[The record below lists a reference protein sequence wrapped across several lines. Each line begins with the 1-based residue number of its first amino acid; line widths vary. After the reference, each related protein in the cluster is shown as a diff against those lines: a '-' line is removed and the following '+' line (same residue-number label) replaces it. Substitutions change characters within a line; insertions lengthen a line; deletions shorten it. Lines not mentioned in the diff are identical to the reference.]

1 MSDPQSPADVAVVMP
16 TMLAPSLLRAA
27 RSVLR
32 QDFAGRVQLL
42 IGVDVRRGDPGLLD
56 TIRAECPPHVT
67 LTVLDLGYSTS
78 VRHGGLHPNAFSGA
92 LRAILTYA
100 ANSRLVAYLDD
111 NDWYGPDHLASLAD
125 AIAGRA
131 WAFSHRW
138 LADPH
143 GGGVICRDE
152 WDSVGPGAGINAAA
166 FGGFCHPSTLM
177 LDKLACHF
185 AIPLW
190 CNALFPDGSG
200 EDRLVFEALHKN
212 FSSRGTGEATC
223 FCTLNEA
230 AIRDAHHVAEF
241 RRRGI
246 HWPEDRTLLDG
257 VAAHCAAA
265 ERCLAAGRAASAA
278 GHCEAAL
285 ALHPHHPAALGTA
298 ARALACL
305 GRTEEARHCLDAA
318 LLMRFALP
326 ADVSKDTPPAWQA
339 GPESGASG
347 TDAVRR
353 IHSPRELHHA
363 LERHGAG

>member
-16 TMLAPSLLRAA
+16 TILAPSLLRAA

-42 IGVDVRRGDPGLLD
+42 IGIDVHRGDPALLD
-56 TIRAECPPHVT
+56 TIREECPPHVA

-78 VRHGGLHPNAFSGA
+78 VRHGGLHGNAYSGA

-111 NDWYGPDHLASLAD
+111 NDWYSPTHLAGLVD
-125 AIAGRA
+125 AMAGRA

-138 LADPH
+138 LADPR
-143 GGGVICRDE
+143 GAGVICRDE
-152 WDSVGPGAGINAAA
+152 WDSVGPGAGRNVTA

-177 LDKLACHF
+177 LDKIACHF

-212 FSSRGTGEATC
+212 FAWRGTGEATC
-223 FCTLNEA
+223 FCTLSEA
-230 AIRDAHHVAEF
+230 ALGDAHHVAEF

-246 HWPEDRTLLDG
+246 HWPQDRSLLGRLAVHRDG
-257 VAAHCAAA
+257 ARQA
-265 ERCLAAGRAASAA
+265 LAAGDLAGAGRHCTAALAIHPQDIDALRLAAAISHASAEPGEA
-278 GHCEAAL
+278 GAEAAL
-285 ALHPHHPAALGTA
+285 KGFAA
-298 ARALACL
+298 
-305 GRTEEARHCLDAA
+305 
-318 LLMRFALP
+318 
-326 ADVSKDTPPAWQA
+326 
-339 GPESGASG
+339 GA
-347 TDAVRR
+347 
-353 IHSPRELHHA
+353 
-363 LERHGAG
+363 